1 MPGNQLAERSCQT
14 ENVPA
19 TFLVVPQWQGS
30 GSSRAMQLSDGADA
44 IAGDLPAAVT
54 RRVEVPLG
62 AGESL
67 DTGVHRASSI
77 RMIRDAVAAALGA
90 DSDEGE
96 GEPGVVVTIGGDC
109 GVELAPVARAVGQHP
124 ELAVVWLDAHAD
136 LSTPDES
143 PSGAFSG
150 MVLRTLLG
158 DGPEL
163 LVPAAGE
170 TLTASRVVLAGTRS
184 YGDDEE
190 AFIEEKAIRL
200 VTVDQLQHSEDL
212 ERGDALVAAVES
224 TGATS
229 VYLHVD
235 LDVLDPAEI
244 AGISYPEPFGLTVA
258 ALVENITAVRRRFTL
273 VGAGITQFAPSSPDT
288 AADDLSAV
296 LRIISALTRPL

>member
-1 MPGNQLAERSCQT
+1 
-14 ENVPA
+14 
-19 TFLVVPQWQGS
+19 
-30 GSSRAMQLSDGADA
+30 MQLSDGADA

-67 DTGVHRASSI
+67 DTGVHRASSVLS
-77 RMIRDAVAAALGA
+77 IRDAVAAALGA
-90 DSDEGE
+90 DPDDGEREGVGQ
-96 GEPGVVVTIGGDC
+96 GEPGIVVTIGGDC
-109 GVELAPVARAVGQHP
+109 GVELAPVARAVGRHP
-124 ELAVVWLDAHAD
+124 DLAVVWLDAHAD
-136 LSTPDES
+136 LCTPEES

-158 DGPEL
+158 DGAKL
-163 LVPAAGE
+163 LVPTAGE
-170 TLTASRVVLAGTRS
+170 TLNASRVVLAGTRS
-184 YGDDEE
+184 YDDDEE

-200 VTVDQLQHSEDL
+200 VTVDQLQQSEDL

-224 TGATS
+224 TGASS
-229 VYLHVD
+229 VYLHID

>member
-1 MPGNQLAERSCQT
+1 M
-14 ENVPA
+14 PA

-67 DTGVHRASSI
+67 DTGVHRASSVLS
-77 RMIRDAVAAALGA
+77 IRDAVAAALGA
-90 DSDEGE
+90 DPDDGEREGVGQ
-96 GEPGVVVTIGGDC
+96 GEPGIVVTIGGDC
-109 GVELAPVARAVGQHP
+109 GVELAPVARAVGRHP
-124 ELAVVWLDAHAD
+124 DLAVVWLDAHAD
-136 LSTPDES
+136 LCTPEES

-158 DGPEL
+158 DGAKL
-163 LVPAAGE
+163 LVPTAGE
-170 TLTASRVVLAGTRS
+170 TLNASRVVLAGTRS
-184 YGDDEE
+184 YDDDEE

-200 VTVDQLQHSEDL
+200 VTVDQLQQSEDL

-224 TGATS
+224 TGASS
-229 VYLHVD
+229 VYLHID